1 MALNFDRMPR
11 EPPRVEATH
20 YTMGKTVIMLEDK
33 QVLVGGAWETRKA
46 LDLTSRN
53 ADLTWLARGLRQNG
67 RPDMRQFLQK
77 LPIMDEMVQAKI
89 AVGGTGRRKR
99 ALAPQVLDITVRDYT
114 LQVDKYMKKF
124 IVYINAAEDLQ
135 FLVAQILKDFLEIES
150 VGGFSEHEDVCEAH
164 DK

>member
-1 MALNFDRMPR
+1 
-11 EPPRVEATH
+11 
-20 YTMGKTVIMLEDK
+20 
-33 QVLVGGAWETRKA
+33 
-46 LDLTSRN
+46 
-53 ADLTWLARGLRQNG
+53 
-67 RPDMRQFLQK
+67 MRQFLQK
-77 LPIMDEMVQAKI
+77 LPIMDEMVQAKN
-89 AVGGTGRRKR
+89 AVAGTGRRKR

-150 VGGFSEHEDVCEAH
+150 VGRFSENGDVCEAH